1 MFDRPPQHQTSDAL
15 AARLAQRL
23 KDQPEALNEFSRAR
37 MERSVVEAWRTR
49 ASFHVRLPSHS
60 RSRGMRALW
69 AGSLAVSAVA
79 GALVAFYLFGG
90 DAPTAVP
97 VGTARF
103 QLRIGDAA
111 VQSGAVAEGQ
121 VLETGGVG
129 AIDVDLGTARLHMAN
144 ASGLRFERMS
154 AKELTLGMSKGHIDV
169 EFHPLHRGEQRM
181 AIESPAARVLVVG
194 TRFAVDVDAVGNTTV
209 RVSEGVVEVVP
220 RSGAASRRVA
230 AGEKTYVRVD
240 DGDAYERA
248 VRDAI
253 ERKLLVGGDALADA
267 TGSADVRKADSGQGD
282 LADEALVR
290 SEQRP
295 AKAIVRDLA
304 ASRRMLRQGRH
315 TGARERLRRLAEGSV
330 PVRFRVEAL
339 TLIAE
344 SYTAQADI
352 PQAVAAY
359 KRAEQISPTQAAGHN
374 ARFALAR
381 LYERYARDYVAAAN
395 AYEDYLRHAPQGA
408 LVAQA
413 QQALCRL
420 KRTQYCAPD

>member
-1 MFDRPPQHQTSDAL
+1 MLDRPPNPPSVAS

-23 KDQPEALNEFSRAR
+23 RDEPEALNEFTRAR
-37 MERSVVEAWRTR
+37 IERSVVEAWRTR
-49 ASFHVRLPSHS
+49 AAFHVRLPTHS
-60 RSRGMRALW
+60 RSRGMRVLW

-79 GALVAFYLFGG
+79 GALVAFYLFGS
-90 DAPTAVP
+90 DAPTVVP

-103 QLRIGDAA
+103 ELRIGDAA

-129 AIDVDLGTARLHMAN
+129 AIDVDLGTARLRMAN
-144 ASGLRFERMS
+144 ASRLRFERMS
-154 AKELTLGMSKGHIDV
+154 EKELTLSMLRGHIDV
-169 EFHPLHRGEQRM
+169 EFHPVRRGEQRM

-230 AGEKTYVRVD
+230 AGEKIYVRVD

-253 ERKLLVGGDALADA
+253 EQKLQADGDALADA
-267 TGSADVRKADSGQGD
+267 IGSADSLNTDVVQSD
-282 LADEALVR
+282 LSDVSLAR

-295 AKAIVRDLA
+295 TKAIVRDLA
-304 ASRRMLRQGRH
+304 AARRMLRQGRH

-339 TLIAE
+339 TLMAE
-344 SYTAQADI
+344 SFTAQADI

-359 KRAEQISPTQAAGHN
+359 RRAEQISPTQAAGHN

-381 LYERYARDYVAAAN
+381 LYERYARDHAAAAN

-420 KRTQYCAPD
+420 NRTQYCKTE